1 MTDIGDWLEALG
13 LGKYVANFAESE
25 VELSDLAE
33 LSDEDLIE
41 IGLPLG
47 PRRRI
52 LKALR
57 SDASQPAAP
66 AEVAESDPE
75 APDRPTVAERRQ
87 LTVMFCD
94 LVGSTELSTRLD
106 PEEYRE
112 TMRAYQDMC
121 AGVITRYDGYVAK
134 FMGDGVLAYF
144 GWPRGHENDAERA
157 LSAGLGLARNVGTI
171 SAPGL
176 QNGSLKVR
184 IGVATGPVVVGD
196 IIGEGAAQEAAV
208 TGETPNLAA
217 RLQELAP
224 PNSVVVSHNTQ
235 ALAGGLFDYEPM
247 GEVSLKGI
255 PQPVDAFRV
264 TGERAIES
272 RFEARSAEILPMVGR
287 DQELALLLE
296 RWAKV
301 EGGEGQGVLLVGEA
315 GIGKSRIVRGLIDG
329 LSDRAYTRIHYQCSP
344 LHTGSALWPAIQQ
357 LRFAASMLP
366 TDSQSDQKQ
375 KLRNFLNSS
384 NGSADDL
391 ALVAE
396 LIGVQESE
404 DLPFLELPPQIRRSR
419 TLEMLLGLLTKQ
431 SRIRPV
437 LFVMEDVHWIDPTTL
452 ELLELCLDTIAETSV
467 MMLMTSRPDNQPE
480 LAAHPYVTRLTLNRL
495 GRSGLHEIVA
505 RLGGGNLPV
514 ESVNEILARTDG
526 VPLYVEELTKAVLE
540 TGETAIPASLHDSL
554 MSRLDRFPDVKEVAQ
569 TAACIGREF
578 DLVLL
583 QQIVDGTDVELDEA
597 LQELVAA
604 QLVFR
609 RGTASSG
616 GYIFKH
622 ALVRDAAYESM
633 LKKRRQ
639 AIHTRLVNVLERQDD
654 ATQEVVAR
662 HAEAA
667 GLMESAIEHWA
678 LAAAQSMKRPAYKEA
693 IASYQS
699 AIALCRNQGDDI
711 KWKRRELELQVEVGQ
726 ALIANLGYQAPATVE
741 AFESALLL
749 ADRIDDPERLVRSI
763 FGLWAARY
771 ICNVPSYELADRM
784 AAATNVDI
792 DRGAKCV
799 SYRMLALENFHM
811 AQYRNS
817 LDLVGKALEI
827 YNEEEDRDLA
837 LRYGHDPRV
846 AATNYKAWNLWY
858 LGFPVQAKAAA
869 EQSLTWALERDH
881 PNTIG
886 LSQCF
891 GVCLTNIWLG
901 DTDRVA
907 RAAKDVLVLA
917 EEKSLELWN
926 AWGRIYRGWARFQGN
941 QNEGFDDLAA
951 GLEFSAR
958 IGAVRLEPFHFGLAA
973 QMYSKIGQHDE
984 ADHFIQKAFSS
995 QELRNDVPFEA
1006 ELHRLRA
1013 AVSLNRNAR
1022 ITDAVEH
1029 DLLRALEVAKSQNAL
1044 SLELRASRDLAL
1056 IRVQGG
1062 DRPGAYDLL
1071 SGVRRRFTEG
1081 DDMPELR
1088 LVDSILADLQ

>member
-1 MTDIGDWLEALG
+1 MTDIADWLEALR
-13 LGKYVANFAESE
+13 LAKYAANFVENE
-25 VELSDLAE
+25 VEFSDLTE
-33 LSDEDLIE
+33 LSDEDLAE
-41 IGLPLG
+41 MGLPLG

-52 LKALR
+52 LKAIR
-57 SDASQPAAP
+57 AEADQPIDPPEIDDGAA
-66 AEVAESDPE
+66 E
-75 APDRPTVAERRQ
+75 APDRPALAERRQ

-94 LVGSTELSTRLD
+94 LAGSTELSTRLD
-106 PEEYRE
+106 PEDYRE

-121 AGVITRYDGYVAK
+121 AGVVARYDGYVAK

-157 LSAGLGLARNVGTI
+157 LSAGLGLARAVGTI
-171 SAPGL
+171 AAPGL
-176 QNGSLKVR
+176 KSGALKVR

-196 IIGEGAAQEAAV
+196 IVGEGASQEAAV

-224 PNSVVVSHNTQ
+224 PNSVVVSHATQ
-235 ALAGGLFDYEPM
+235 ALAGGLFEYEPM

-255 PQPVDAFRV
+255 GQPVELFRV
-264 TGERAIES
+264 TGERTVES
-272 RFEARSAEILPMVGR
+272 RFEARSAETLPMVGR

-296 RWAKV
+296 RWAQV

-329 LSDRAYTRIHYQCSP
+329 LSDRSCTRIHYQCSP
-344 LHTGSALWPAIQQ
+344 LHAGSALWPAIQQ
-357 LRFAASMLP
+357 LRFAARTQP

-375 KLRNFLNSS
+375 KLRTFLKSS
-384 NGSADDL
+384 NGNADDL

-396 LIGVQESE
+396 LIGIQESE
-404 DLPFLELPPQIRRSR
+404 DLPFLELSPQIRRSR
-419 TLEMLLGLLTKQ
+419 TLEMLLGLLTRQ
-431 SRIRPV
+431 AQIRPV
-437 LFVMEDVHWIDPTTL
+437 LFVLEDVHWIDPTTL
-452 ELLELCLDTIAETSV
+452 ELLELCLDVIADIPA

-480 LAAHPYVTRLTLNRL
+480 LAAHPHVTRLTLNRL
-495 GRSGLHEIVA
+495 GRSGLHEIVE
-505 RLGGGNLPV
+505 RLGGGDLPV

-526 VPLYVEELTKAVLE
+526 VPLFVEELTKAVLE
-540 TGETAIPASLHDSL
+540 TGETAIPASLLDSL
-554 MSRLDRFPDVKEVAQ
+554 MSRLDRSPDVKEVAQ

-578 DLVLL
+578 DFALL
-583 QQIVDGTDVELDEA
+583 RQIVDSTDAELGAA
-597 LQELVAA
+597 LEKLMAA

-609 RGTASSG
+609 RGAVSSG

-622 ALVRDAAYESM
+622 ALVRDAAYESL

-639 AIHTRLVNVLERQDD
+639 AIHGRLVSALEQQDD
-654 ATQEVVAR
+654 AIQEVVAR

-667 GLMESAIEHWA
+667 GLSETAIEHWA

-699 AIALCRNQGDDI
+699 AIALCRVQEDDTR
-711 KWKRRELELQVEVGQ
+711 WKRRELELQVEVGQ
-726 ALIANLGYQAPATVE
+726 ALIANLGYQASATIE

-749 ADRIDDPERLVRSI
+749 ADSIGDPERLVRSI

-784 AAATNVDI
+784 AAATDI
-792 DRGAKCV
+792 DVDRGAKCV
-799 SYRMLALENFHM
+799 SNRMLALENFHM
-811 AQYRNS
+811 ARYRKS
-817 LDLVGKALEI
+817 LDLVEQALEI
-827 YNEEEDRDLA
+827 YNEDEDRDLA

-846 AATNYKAWNLWY
+846 AATNYKAWNLWH

-869 EQSLTWALERDH
+869 EQSLTWALEFDH

-901 DTDRVA
+901 DADRVA
-907 RAAKDVLVLA
+907 RAAEEVLALA
-917 EEKSLELWN
+917 EEKSMELWD
-926 AWGRIYRGWARFQGN
+926 AWGRIYRGWARFQGDR
-941 QNEGFDDLAA
+941 NEGFDDLAA
-951 GLEFSAR
+951 GLEAGAR

-973 QMYSKIGQHDE
+973 EMHSKTGRHDE

-995 QELRNDVPFEA
+995 QEFCSDVPFEA

-1013 AVSLNRNAR
+1013 AVTLNRNAR
-1022 ITDAVEH
+1022 VTDAVEH
-1029 DLLRALEVAKSQNAL
+1029 DLLRALDVAKSQNAL
-1044 SLELRASRDLAL
+1044 SPELRVSRDLAL
-1056 IRVQGG
+1056 VWAQAG

-1081 DDMPELR
+1081 DYMPELKM
-1088 LVDSILADLQ
+1088 VDSILADLR

>member
-1 MTDIGDWLEALG
+1 MNDIGDWLKALG
-13 LGKYVANFAESE
+13 LGKYVTNFAESE
-25 VELSDLAE
+25 VELSDLPE
-33 LSDEDLIE
+33 LSEEDLIE

-57 SDASQPAAP
+57 PGSDELVASPEAAN
-66 AEVAESDPE
+66 ADLE
-75 APDRPTVAERRQ
+75 APDRPALAERRQ

-144 GWPRGHENDAERA
+144 GWPQGHENDAERA
-157 LSAGLGLARNVGTI
+157 LSAGLGLARAVGTI

-176 QNGSLKVR
+176 QSGSFKVR
-184 IGVATGPVVVGD
+184 VGVATGPVVVGD
-196 IIGEGAAQEAAV
+196 IVGEGASQEAAV

-224 PNSVVVSHNTQ
+224 PNSVVVSHTTQ
-235 ALAGGLFDYEPM
+235 ALAGGLFEYEPM
-247 GEVSLKGI
+247 GEVSVKGI
-255 PQPVDAFRV
+255 GQPVEPFRV
-264 TGERAIES
+264 TGERAVES
-272 RFEARSAEILPMVGR
+272 RFEARSAEVLPMVGR

-296 RWAKV
+296 RWAQV

-329 LSDRAYTRIHYQCSP
+329 LPDRAYTRIHYQCSP
-344 LHTGSALWPAIQQ
+344 LHTGSALWPAVQQ
-357 LRFAASMLP
+357 LRFAARIQP
-366 TDSQSDQKQ
+366 TDSQSDQKR
-375 KLRNFLNSS
+375 KLRTFLNSS
-384 NGSADDL
+384 NGSSDDL

-396 LIGVQESE
+396 LIGIQESE
-404 DLPFLELPPQIRRSR
+404 DLPFLELSPQIRRSR
-419 TLEMLLGLLTKQ
+419 TLEMLLGLLTKESQ
-431 SRIRPV
+431 MQPV
-437 LFVMEDVHWIDPTTL
+437 LFVMEDTHWIDPTTL
-452 ELLELCLDTIAETSV
+452 ELLELCLDIIAETSA

-480 LAAHPYVTRLTLNRL
+480 LAAHPHVTRLTLNRL

-526 VPLYVEELTKAVLE
+526 VPLFVEELTKAVLE

-569 TAACIGREF
+569 AAACIGREF
-578 DLVLL
+578 DFALL
-583 QQIVDGTDVELDEA
+583 RQIVDNTDAELGATLEK
-597 LQELVAA
+597 LMAA

-609 RGTASSG
+609 RGAVSSG

-622 ALVRDAAYESM
+622 ALVRDAAYESL

-639 AIHTRLVNVLERQDD
+639 AIHARLVNALEQQDD
-654 ATQEVVAR
+654 AIKEVVAR

-667 GLMESAIEHWA
+667 GLDEKAIEHWA

-699 AIALCRNQGDDI
+699 AIALCRKQGGDI

-749 ADRIDDPERLVRSI
+749 AESIDDPERLVRSI

-784 AAATNVDI
+784 AVATSIDI

-811 AQYRNS
+811 AHYRKS
-817 LDLVGKALEI
+817 LDLVEQALEI
-827 YNEEEDRDLA
+827 YDEEEDRVLA
-837 LRYGHDPRV
+837 LRYGHDPRA

-858 LGFPVQAKAAA
+858 LGFPVQAQAAA

-901 DTDRVA
+901 NADRVA
-907 RAAKDVLVLA
+907 RAAEDVLVLA

-926 AWGRIYRGWARFQGN
+926 AWGRVYRGWARFQGN
-941 QNEGFDDLAA
+941 QNEGFGDLAA

-973 QMYSKIGQHDE
+973 QMYSKNGQHDE

-995 QELRNDVPFEA
+995 QAFRNDVPFEA
-1006 ELHRLRA
+1006 ELYRLRA
-1013 AVSLNRNAR
+1013 AVALSRDAR
-1022 ITDAVEH
+1022 VTDAVEH
-1029 DLLRALEVAKSQNAL
+1029 DLLRALDVAKSQSAL
-1044 SLELRASRDLAL
+1044 SLELRVSRDLAL
-1056 IRVQGG
+1056 IWAQGG
-1062 DRPGAYDLL
+1062 DRPRAYDLL
-1071 SGVRRRFTEG
+1071 AGVRRRFTEG
-1081 DDMPELR
+1081 DDMPELKMA
-1088 LVDSILADLQ
+1088 DSVLADLR

>member
-13 LGKYVANFAESE
+13 LGKYAANFAESE

-33 LSDEDLIE
+33 LSDDDLIE

-57 SDASQPAAP
+57 PESGQPAASP
-66 AEVAESDPE
+66 EAAESNPE
-75 APDRPTVAERRQ
+75 APDRPAMAERRQ

-112 TMRAYQDMC
+112 TMGVYQDIC

-157 LSAGLGLARNVGTI
+157 LSAGLGIARAVGTI

-176 QNGSLKVR
+176 QTGSLKVR

-196 IIGEGAAQEAAV
+196 IVGEGASQEAAV

-217 RLQELAP
+217 RLQEIAP
-224 PNSVVVSHNTQ
+224 PNSVVVSHVTQ
-235 ALAGGLFDYEPM
+235 ALAGGLFEYEPM

-255 PQPVDAFRV
+255 GQPVEPFRV
-264 TGERAIES
+264 TSERAVES

-296 RWAKV
+296 RWAQV
-301 EGGEGQGVLLVGEA
+301 QGGEGQGVLLVGEA

-329 LSDRAYTRIHYQCSP
+329 LSDRFCTRIHYQCSP
-344 LHTGSALWPAIQQ
+344 LHAGSALWPAIQQ
-357 LRFAASMLP
+357 LRFAARMLP
-366 TDSQSDQKQ
+366 ADSQFDQKQ
-375 KLRNFLNSS
+375 KLRLFLNSS
-384 NGSADDL
+384 NGSTDDL

-396 LIGVQESE
+396 LIGIQESD
-404 DLPFLELPPQIRRSR
+404 DLPFLELSPQIRRSR
-419 TLEMLLGLLTKQ
+419 TLEMLLGLLTNQ
-431 SRIRPV
+431 SQIRPV
-437 LFVMEDVHWIDPTTL
+437 LFILEDAHWIDPTTL
-452 ELLELCLDTIAETSV
+452 ELLELCLDVIAETSV

-480 LAAHPYVTRLTLNRL
+480 LAAHPHVTRLTLNRL
-495 GRSGLHEIVA
+495 GRSGLNEIVE
-505 RLGGGNLPV
+505 RLGGGNLPA

-526 VPLYVEELTKAVLE
+526 VPLFVEELTKAVLE

-554 MSRLDRFPDVKEVAQ
+554 MSRLDRLPDVKEVAQ

-578 DLVLL
+578 DLDLL
-583 QQIVDGTDVELDEA
+583 RQIVDSTDAELGAA
-597 LQELVAA
+597 LEELVAA

-609 RGTASSG
+609 RGAATSG

-622 ALVRDAAYESM
+622 ALVRDAAYESL

-639 AIHTRLVNVLERQDD
+639 AIHGRLVSVLEQQDD

-667 GLMESAIEHWA
+667 GLFETAIEHWA

-699 AIALCRNQGDDI
+699 AIALCRNQEDDI

-726 ALIANLGYQAPATVE
+726 ALIANLGYQAAATVA
-741 AFESALLL
+741 AFEAALLL
-749 ADRIDDPERLVRSI
+749 ADSIGDPELLVRSI

-771 ICNVPSYELADRM
+771 IGAVPSHDLADRM
-784 AAATNVDI
+784 AAATNVDV

-799 SYRMLALENFHM
+799 SNRMLALENFHV
-811 AQYRNS
+811 AQYRKS
-817 LDLVGKALEI
+817 LDLVEKALDI
-827 YNEEEDRDLA
+827 YDEDEDRDLA

-846 AATNYKAWNLWY
+846 AATNYKAWNLWH

-869 EQSLTWALERDH
+869 EQSLAWALELDH

-886 LSQCF
+886 LSQCY

-901 DTDRVA
+901 DADRVA
-907 RAAKDVLVLA
+907 RAAEEVLILA
-917 EEKSLELWN
+917 EEKSLELWD
-926 AWGRIYRGWARFQGN
+926 AWGRVYRGWACFQRN
-941 QNEGFDDLAA
+941 QNDGFDDLAA
-951 GLEFSAR
+951 GLELGAR

-973 QMYSKIGQHDE
+973 QMYSKAGQHDE

-995 QELRNDVPFEA
+995 QTFCNDVPFEA

-1013 AVSLNRNAR
+1013 AVTLNRNAR
-1022 ITDAVEH
+1022 VTDAVEH
-1029 DLLRALEVAKSQNAL
+1029 DLLRALEVAKSQDAL

-1056 IRVQGG
+1056 IRAQGG